1 MRMHIHMHILP
12 FYLLILMKIPPK
24 GVKGWESMRKAGWV
38 EGSKENVV
46 LIEKRKVLKVKQ
58 NRE

>member
-1 MRMHIHMHILP
+1 MA
-12 FYLLILMKIPPK
+12 
-24 GVKGWESMRKAGWV
+24 KAGWV

-46 LIEKRKVLKVKQ
+46 LIEKRKVLEVKQ

>member
-1 MRMHIHMHILP
+1 
-12 FYLLILMKIPPK
+12 
-24 GVKGWESMRKAGWV
+24 VKGWESMRKAGWV

-46 LIEKRKVLKVKQ
+46 LIEKEERKVVQVKQ